1 MNLLSFVLLRSLSL
15 QFLVILLIFSHD
27 GAEFLVLSE
36 SSLVINWKFLI
47 LKTFVVCS
55 LWPLTGT
62 DCQCRRT
69 VINTFLLQPT
79 PAWRGELDQIYHRQL
94 VALSPLPLL
103 VLAHLGRPLGPD
115 GDLVRLLSQELHVI
129 LS

>member
-1 MNLLSFVLLRSLSL
+1 MNLLSLVLLRSLSL

-36 SSLVINWKFLI
+36 SSLVINWKYLI

-62 DCQCRRT
+62 DWQCRRT
-69 VINTFLLQPT
+69 VINTFLLW
-79 PAWRGELDQIYHRQL
+79 AWRGELDQIYHRQL
-94 VALSPLPLL
+94 VAVSPLPLL
-103 VLAHLGRPLGPD
+103 VLAHIGRPLGPHD
-115 GDLVRLLSQELHVI
+115 DLVRLLSQHLHVI